1 MSEDEGIMSV
11 LFSTQN
17 GEWECDDD
25 NRQHN
30 KSRLVLIVAVA
41 GTYIKQIHYCWLVDY
56 YNFKHYFLFLFSPQ
70 SGLSSIVSC
79 YDYIIDMAITI

>member
-17 GEWECDDD
+17 GEWECDDN
-25 NRQHN
+25 NRQH

-41 GTYIKQIHYCWLVDY
+41 GMFYIKQY
-56 YNFKHYFLFLFSPQ
+56 
-70 SGLSSIVSC
+70 G
-79 YDYIIDMAITI
+79 